1 MVGAVLIA
9 FTNHALDHMLTS
21 VLDARITEK
30 VIRLGTRSSDERIS
44 QYTLNNLEKLASAPT
59 LDRSMKR
66 QYAIMKELEERM
78 SRTMTSIR
86 LPILTWDKIEE
97 YLDIHYPEHAEIIR
111 MPPFWIAELAQL
123 KWLEEE
129 QEGEFTQV
137 NHKKKG
143 KKQTV
148 DHSVT
153 RTLYGFWREG
163 LDLQF
168 IQQQPA
174 APSPKSKKGKGKQRA
189 DAEADAPQS
198 LLTDPIAFFGS
209 LGFSGLPPVSTLNR
223 PLIQLLSHAN
233 VWSMSIPER
242 VRLAEEWERK
252 IRNLAYNSQLDE
264 YQRLKEEYEEACK
277 DYDDMRDE
285 VRASQLD
292 IKRV

>member
-1 MVGAVLIA
+1 
-9 FTNHALDHMLTS
+9 
-21 VLDARITEK
+21 
-30 VIRLGTRSSDERIS
+30 
-44 QYTLNNLEKLASAPT
+44 
-59 LDRSMKR
+59 
-66 QYAIMKELEERM
+66 
-78 SRTMTSIR
+78 
-86 LPILTWDKIEE
+86 
-97 YLDIHYPEHAEIIR
+97 
-111 MPPFWIAELAQL
+111 MP
-123 KWLEEE
+123 
-129 QEGEFTQV
+129 
-137 NHKKKG
+137 
-143 KKQTV
+143 
-148 DHSVT
+148 
-153 RTLYGFWREG
+153 
-163 LDLQF
+163 LDLQNHRAQLVLTALGASVLTASA
-168 IQQQPA
+168 ITAYQQYARQQKRRDLREDVLRSLA
-174 APSPKSKKGKGKQRA
+174 DGSKGKGKQRA